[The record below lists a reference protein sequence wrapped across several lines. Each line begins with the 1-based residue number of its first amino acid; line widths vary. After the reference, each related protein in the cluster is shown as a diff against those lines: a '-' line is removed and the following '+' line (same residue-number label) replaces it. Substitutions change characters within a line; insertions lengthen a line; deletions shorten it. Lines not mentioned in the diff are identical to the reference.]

1 MPKFKAGDKV
11 KVVSGESYLW
21 YAGKVGQEYIVRQ
34 YVCGNGG
41 DYCSV
46 IGAGGLIF
54 VLDLELVESVDAITP
69 KAMLKNGM
77 RVKCRNG
84 GMWTYLD
91 GVFVAV
97 TSDFSDDNYLEH
109 MMPVNSSSWTDDLI
123 NDFGERFDV
132 MEIFDAPSSVF
143 LYFAYNEETPSVW
156 KRVEKSEAEL
166 RLEQMQAKAAEL
178 QDEMAKLQKDIAE
191 GKA

>member
-1 MPKFKAGDKV
+1 MSKFKAGDKV
-11 KVVSGESYLW
+11 ITTQRGGWYDAGEVFTLSSRYVDDRT
-21 YAGKVGQEYIVRQ
+21 KTVGWLVKEK
-34 YVCGNGG
+34 
-41 DYCSV
+41 DTS
-46 IGAGGLIF
+46 LF
-54 VLDLELVESVDAITP
+54 VHENRIKLASP
-69 KAMLKNGM
+69 KPMLKNGM

-84 GMWTYLD
+84 SMWTYLD

-97 TSDFSDDNYLEH
+97 TSDFSDYNYLDH

-132 MEIFDAPSSVF
+132 MEIFDAPAMVC
-143 LYFAYNEETPSVW
+143 LYFKYDEETPSVW

-178 QDEMAKLQKDIAE
+178 QNEMAKLQKDIAE
-191 GKA
+191 GKV

>member
-1 MPKFKAGDKV
+1 MSKFKAGDKV
-11 KVVSGESYLW
+11 KVVSAKSNVLW
-21 YAGKVGQEYIVRQ
+21 YADKIGSVFTVESYCEGAYTDL
-34 YVCGNGG
+34 
-41 DYCSV
+41 DYYRV
-46 IGAGGLIF
+46 EGLDKGIWAK
-54 VLDLELVESVDAITP
+54 DLELATTP
-69 KAMLKNGM
+69 KTMLKNGM

-84 GMWTYLD
+84 SVWTYLD

-97 TSDFSDDNYLEH
+97 TSDFSDYNYLEH
-109 MMPVNSSSWTDDLI
+109 MKPVNSSSWTDDLI

-143 LYFAYNEETPSVW
+143 LYFAYNEETQSIW

-178 QDEMAKLQKDIAE
+178 QNEMAKLQKDIAE
-191 GKA
+191 GKV

>member
-1 MPKFKAGDKV
+1 MPKFKTGDKV
-11 KVVSGESYLW
+11 KVASAKAYQW
-21 YAGKVGQEYIVRQ
+21 YSDKIGQEFIVKEF
-34 YVCGNGG
+34 VNSTFGNYCTIEESQGG
-41 DYCSV
+41 FYEQ
-46 IGAGGLIF
+46 
-54 VLDLELVESVDAITP
+54 DLVAVITP
-69 KAMLKNGM
+69 KTMLKNGM

-84 GMWTYLD
+84 GMYTYLD

-109 MMPVNSSSWTDDLI
+109 MMPVNSSSWTDDLT

-132 MEIFDAPSSVF
+132 MEIFDSPASVF

-178 QDEMAKLQKDIAE
+178 QEEMAKLQKDIAE